1 LDEKRVR
8 LALTAQNRYLVSL
21 KDLFRQELSQDD
33 SEEKNTRDQESPT
46 SGSSSK
52 SNPSSNAV
60 EQYDRQQL
68 IKRGTRYLD
77 ELLKQFRVSIPPDL
91 QSLQMENLKAG
102 GNSKSVM
109 KLLNPY
115 LAPISALPLARNVRK
130 EMLEIL
136 KRFSEKDP
144 HASYA
149 ECLLFRKRAT
159 MLLSAIRAGNEGQGE
174 VIESLLNEAMHA
186 ISRSVQKIKKIP
198 HEERPMMIR
207 EYAVVGQLLFHS
219 LSRIQKMLSPEQFS
233 HFEKASEM
241 LPEIYQE
248 KGVPELLD
256 KMKKIIRE
264 IRGDQTP
271 KEEKTEEFIEEKEA
285 PKKESDSKKQE
296 IQHDDNPR
304 RRNIFEKE
312 LPSEEE
318 LYSKKKQDKPKEN
331 IFHKPV

>member
-1 LDEKRVR
+1 
-8 LALTAQNRYLVSL
+8 
-21 KDLFRQELSQDD
+21 
-33 SEEKNTRDQESPT
+33 
-46 SGSSSK
+46 
-52 SNPSSNAV
+52 
-60 EQYDRQQL
+60 
-68 IKRGTRYLD
+68 
-77 ELLKQFRVSIPPDL
+77 
-91 QSLQMENLKAG
+91 
-102 GNSKSVM
+102 
-109 KLLNPY
+109 
-115 LAPISALPLARNVRK
+115 
-130 EMLEIL
+130 
-136 KRFSEKDP
+136 
-144 HASYA
+144 
-149 ECLLFRKRAT
+149 
-159 MLLSAIRAGNEGQGE
+159 
-174 VIESLLNEAMHA
+174 
-186 ISRSVQKIKKIP
+186 
-198 HEERPMMIR
+198 
-207 EYAVVGQLLFHS
+207 
-219 LSRIQKMLSPEQFS
+219 MLSPEQFS

-271 KEEKTEEFIEEKEA
+271 KEEKIEEFIEEKEA